1 MIVVDGRSLLA
12 GVHRSYEGIRGKRA
26 LWGVGQV
33 VFFPNHFLYR
43 KLIFLIR
50 NSSRANFVKAVH
62 QIDNFNVEITTF
74 STFRLQLKFI
84 SCLTLHESKRWLYV
98 ITLTTT
104 FVYWLIDCL
113 IDWLIDWLIDSFR
126 SVRSFVRSFIHSLV
140 RLFIYLFIYSFFVF
154 CLPLVPGRPWPALV
168 AYFGTSSVRP

>member
-1 MIVVDGRSLLA
+1 VIVADGRSLLA

-50 NSSRANFVKAVH
+50 NSSRANFMKAVH

-104 FVYWLIDCL
+104 FFYWLIDWLIAWL
-113 IDWLIDWLIDSFR
+113 IDWLIDWLIR
-126 SVRSFVRSFIHSLV
+126 SVPFVRSFVHSFIHSFV
-140 RLFIYLFIYSFFVF
+140 YLFIYLFIHSSSFVF
-154 CLPLVPGRPWPALV
+154 L
-168 AYFGTSSVRP
+168 